1 MTPGEHEQESYL
13 RHARMATWFAGMLA
27 SVVGFATVVR
37 PFVSDVGT
45 TFTIVGVAN
54 TVLYTACW
62 YAMHSGRVIRYAPHL
77 LVGLSTLATV
87 PLMLISGGP
96 NSQFAVLAPLF
107 PICGVL
113 LGGRRLAIGITVFWA
128 TALTAMFFVT
138 PLLTD
143 LTGEP
148 FHAAKTS
155 SRTFWLVLASVVAL
169 TFALHFDRVSQDF
182 QRRLR
187 EMAERDPLTG
197 VGNRRAL
204 EVALTRSLSFAR
216 RQGGAVTLVI
226 LDLDNFKRFN
236 DSRGHAEGDRA
247 LIRIAETLVAHCR
260 AGQDSVARF
269 GGEEFVLVLG
279 QTDPEAAS
287 RRSAVP

>member
-1 MTPGEHEQESYL
+1 M
-13 RHARMATWFAGMLA
+13 
-27 SVVGFATVVR
+27 
-37 PFVSDVGT
+37 
-45 TFTIVGVAN
+45 
-54 TVLYTACW
+54 
-62 YAMHSGRVIRYAPHL
+62 
-77 LVGLSTLATV
+77 
-87 PLMLISGGP
+87 
-96 NSQFAVLAPLF
+96 
-107 PICGVL
+107 

-128 TALTAMFFVT
+128 LALPVMYYVT
-138 PLLTD
+138 PMLID

-148 FHAAKTS
+148 FHEPKAS

-169 TFALHFDRVSQDF
+169 TFALHFDGVSQAL

-204 EVALTRSLSFAR
+204 DIALTRSLSFAR
-216 RQGGAVTLVI
+216 RQGGSVTLVI

-236 DSRGHAEGDRA
+236 DSRGHGEGDRA

-279 QTDPEAAS
+279 QTDQQAARFVVEKIRRAVVDLALRYDDVSDDVLTITLGYTSVAGEAEVDHDDLLRRADAALYAGKRLGRDRAVSADDLPEGLEGLAAETHEA
-287 RRSAVP
+287 RRG